1 MKKNF
6 FRLKI
11 IVIIMCAIICSIIF
25 IKILSNKIGPVYL
38 NIAEKEVKKLVILVI
53 NNSINDDVI
62 NEIGNNELFDIVKNN
77 NNEIVLIDYN
87 SMNVNKYLA
96 LVVRNVSNNLDLI
109 ENGKYN
115 LLSFDLEGYDNKLL
129 NKGIISNIPF
139 GSLLGLNLLSN
150 VGPRVPVKFNLIK
163 DVSGG
168 IDTKISEYGINNA
181 YMEVLVKVKV
191 NVNINLLFLSRTI
204 NIECSVPISMK
215 IIQGNIPNFYTGG
228 INSTFGYIEN

>member
-6 FRLKI
+6 FCLKI
-11 IVIIMCAIICSIIF
+11 FVIIICAIICSVIF

-38 NIAEKEVKKLVILVI
+38 DIAEKEVKKLIILVN
-53 NNSINDDVI
+53 NNSINDEI
-62 NEIGNNELFDIVKNN
+62 ISEIGNNELFDILKNN

-87 SMNVNKYLA
+87 SANVNKFLA
-96 LVVRNVSNNLDLI
+96 LVVRTVSNNLDLI

-129 NKGIISNIPF
+129 NKGIIADIPF

-150 VGPRVPVKFNLIK
+150 VGPRIPVKFNLIK

-168 IDTKISEYGINNA
+168 IDTKINEYGINNA

>member
-1 MKKNF
+1 
-6 FRLKI
+6 
-11 IVIIMCAIICSIIF
+11 MCAIICSILF

-38 NIAEKEVKKLVILVI
+38 DIAENEVKKLVILVI

-87 SMNVNKYLA
+87 SVNVNKFLA
-96 LVVRNVSNNLDLI
+96 LVVRTVSNNLDLI

-115 LLSFDLEGYDNKLL
+115 LLSCDLEGYDNKLL
-129 NKGIISNIPF
+129 NKGIIANIPF

-150 VGPRVPVKFNLIK
+150 IGPRVPVKFNLIK

-168 IDTKISEYGINNA
+168 IDTKINEYGINNA

>member
-1 MKKNF
+1 
-6 FRLKI
+6 
-11 IVIIMCAIICSIIF
+11 MCAIICSILF

-38 NIAEKEVKKLVILVI
+38 DIAENEVKKLVILVI

-96 LVVRNVSNNLDLI
+96 LVVRTVSNNLDLI

-129 NKGIISNIPF
+129 NKGIIANIPF

-150 VGPRVPVKFNLIK
+150 IGPRVPVKFNLIK

-168 IDTKISEYGINNA
+168 IDTKINEYGINNA
-181 YMEVLVKVKV
+181 YMEVLVKIKV

>member
-1 MKKNF
+1 MKRNF
-6 FRLKI
+6 FSLKI
-11 IVIIMCAIICSIIF
+11 IAIIICAIICSIIF
-25 IKILSNKIGPVYL
+25 IKILSNKIGPIYL
-38 NIAEKEVKKLVILVI
+38 DIAEKEVKKLVILVI
-53 NNSINDDVI
+53 NNSINDEVI
-62 NEIGNNELFDIVKNN
+62 NEMGNNELFDIVKNN

-96 LVVRNVSNNLDLI
+96 LVIRTVSNNLDLI

-115 LLSFDLEGYDNKLL
+115 LLSFNLEGYDNKLL
-129 NKGIISNIPF
+129 NKGIIANIPF

-150 VGPRVPVKFNLIK
+150 IGPRVPVKFNLIK

-168 IDTKISEYGINNA
+168 IDTKINEYGINNA

>member
-1 MKKNF
+1 
-6 FRLKI
+6 
-11 IVIIMCAIICSIIF
+11 MCAIICSILF

-96 LVVRNVSNNLDLI
+96 LVVRKVSNNLDLI

-129 NKGIISNIPF
+129 NKGIIANIPF

-150 VGPRVPVKFNLIK
+150 VGPRIPVKFNLIK

-168 IDTKISEYGINNA
+168 IDTKINEYGINNA

>member
-1 MKKNF
+1 
-6 FRLKI
+6 
-11 IVIIMCAIICSIIF
+11 MCAIICSIIF

-38 NIAEKEVKKLVILVI
+38 DIAEKEVKKLVILVI

>member
-1 MKKNF
+1 
-6 FRLKI
+6 
-11 IVIIMCAIICSIIF
+11 MCAIICSILF

-38 NIAEKEVKKLVILVI
+38 DIAENEVKKLVILVI

-87 SMNVNKYLA
+87 SVNVNKFLA
-96 LVVRNVSNNLDLI
+96 LVVRTVSNNLDLI

-129 NKGIISNIPF
+129 NKGIIANIPF

-150 VGPRVPVKFNLIK
+150 VGPRIPVKFNLIK

-168 IDTKISEYGINNA
+168 IDTKINEYGINNA

>member
-1 MKKNF
+1 MKRNF
-6 FRLKI
+6 FSLKI
-11 IVIIMCAIICSIIF
+11 IAIIICAIICSIIF
-25 IKILSNKIGPVYL
+25 IKILSNKIGPIYL
-38 NIAEKEVKKLVILVI
+38 DIAEKEVKKLVILVI
-53 NNSINDDVI
+53 NNSINDEVI
-62 NEIGNNELFDIVKNN
+62 NEMGNNELFDIVKNN

-96 LVVRNVSNNLDLI
+96 LVIRTVSNNLDLI

-129 NKGIISNIPF
+129 NKGIIANIPF

-150 VGPRVPVKFNLIK
+150 IGPRVPVKFNLIK

-168 IDTKISEYGINNA
+168 IDTKINEYGINNA
-181 YMEVLVKVKV
+181 YMEVLVKVNV

>member
-1 MKKNF
+1 
-6 FRLKI
+6 
-11 IVIIMCAIICSIIF
+11 MCAIICSILF

-38 NIAEKEVKKLVILVI
+38 DIAENEVKKLVILVI

-87 SMNVNKYLA
+87 SVNVNKFLA
-96 LVVRNVSNNLDLI
+96 LVVRTVSNNLDLI

-129 NKGIISNIPF
+129 NKGIIANIPF

-150 VGPRVPVKFNLIK
+150 VGPRIPVKFNLIK

-168 IDTKISEYGINNA
+168 IDTKINEYGINNA
-181 YMEVLVKVKV
+181 YMEVLVKVNV
-191 NVNINLLFLSRTI
+191 NVNINLLFLSKTVS
-204 NIECSVPISMK
+204 IECSIPISMK

>member
-1 MKKNF
+1 
-6 FRLKI
+6 
-11 IVIIMCAIICSIIF
+11 MCAIICSILF

-96 LVVRNVSNNLDLI
+96 LVVRKVSNNLDLI

-129 NKGIISNIPF
+129 NKGIIANIPF

-150 VGPRVPVKFNLIK
+150 AGPRVPVKFNLIK

-168 IDTKISEYGINNA
+168 IDTKINEYGINNA

>member
-1 MKKNF
+1 
-6 FRLKI
+6 
-11 IVIIMCAIICSIIF
+11 MCAIICSILF

-38 NIAEKEVKKLVILVI
+38 DIAEKEVKKLVILVI

-87 SMNVNKYLA
+87 SMNVNKFLA
-96 LVVRNVSNNLDLI
+96 LVVRKVSNNLDLI

-129 NKGIISNIPF
+129 NKGIIANIPF

-150 VGPRVPVKFNLIK
+150 VGPRIPVKFNLIK

-168 IDTKISEYGINNA
+168 IDTKINEYGINNA

-228 INSTFGYIEN
+228 INSAFGYIEN

>member
-6 FRLKI
+6 FCLKVIAI
-11 IVIIMCAIICSIIF
+11 IICAIICSVIF
-25 IKILSNKIGPVYL
+25 IKVLSSKIGPVYL
-38 NIAEKEVKKLVILVI
+38 DIAEKEVKKLVILVI
-53 NNSINDDVI
+53 NNSINDEVI
-62 NEIGNNELFDIVKNN
+62 SEIDNNELFDIVKNN

-96 LVVRNVSNNLDLI
+96 LVVRKVSNNLDLI

-129 NKGIISNIPF
+129 NKGIIANIPF

-168 IDTKISEYGINNA
+168 IDTKINEYGINNA
-181 YMEVLVKVKV
+181 YMEVLVKVNV

-204 NIECSVPISMK
+204 NIECNVPISMK

>member
-1 MKKNF
+1 MKRNF
-6 FRLKI
+6 FSLKI
-11 IVIIMCAIICSIIF
+11 IAIIICAIICSIIF
-25 IKILSNKIGPVYL
+25 IKILSNKIGPIYL
-38 NIAEKEVKKLVILVI
+38 DIAEKEVKKLVILVI

-96 LVVRNVSNNLDLI
+96 LVVRTVSNNLDLI

-129 NKGIISNIPF
+129 NKGIIANIPF

-150 VGPRVPVKFNLIK
+150 VGPRIPVKFNLIK

-168 IDTKISEYGINNA
+168 IDTKINEYGINNA

>member
-1 MKKNF
+1 
-6 FRLKI
+6 
-11 IVIIMCAIICSIIF
+11 MCAIICSILF

-96 LVVRNVSNNLDLI
+96 LVVRKVSNNLDLI

-129 NKGIISNIPF
+129 NKGIIANIPF

-168 IDTKISEYGINNA
+168 IDTKINEYGINNA

>member
-6 FRLKI
+6 FCLKVIAI
-11 IVIIMCAIICSIIF
+11 IICAIICSVIF
-25 IKILSNKIGPVYL
+25 IKVLSNKIGPVYL
-38 NIAEKEVKKLVILVI
+38 DIAEKEVKKLVILVI
-53 NNSINDDVI
+53 NNSINDEVI
-62 NEIGNNELFDIVKNN
+62 SEIDNNELFDIVKNN

-96 LVVRNVSNNLDLI
+96 LVVRKVSNNLDLI

-129 NKGIISNIPF
+129 NKGIIANIPF

-168 IDTKISEYGINNA
+168 IDTKINEYGINNA
-181 YMEVLVKVKV
+181 YMEVLVKVNV

-228 INSTFGYIEN
+228 INSTFSYIEN

>member
-6 FRLKI
+6 FCLKI
-11 IVIIMCAIICSIIF
+11 FVIIICAIICSVIF

-38 NIAEKEVKKLVILVI
+38 DIAEKEVKKLIILVI
-53 NNSINDDVI
+53 NNSINDEI
-62 NEIGNNELFDIVKNN
+62 ISEIGNNELFDILKNN

-87 SMNVNKYLA
+87 SANVNKFLA
-96 LVVRNVSNNLDLI
+96 LVVRTVSNNLDLI

-129 NKGIISNIPF
+129 NKGIIADIPF

-150 VGPRVPVKFNLIK
+150 VGPRIPVKFNLIK

-168 IDTKISEYGINNA
+168 IDTKINEYGINNA
-181 YMEVLVKVKV
+181 YMEVLVKVNV
-191 NVNINLLFLSRTI
+191 NVNINLLFLSKTVS
-204 NIECSVPISMK
+204 IECSIPISMK

>member
-6 FRLKI
+6 FCLKI
-11 IVIIMCAIICSIIF
+11 FVIIICAIICSVIF

-38 NIAEKEVKKLVILVI
+38 DIAEKEVKKLIILVI
-53 NNSINDDVI
+53 NNSINDEI
-62 NEIGNNELFDIVKNN
+62 ISEIGNNELFDILKNN

-87 SMNVNKYLA
+87 SANVNKFLA
-96 LVVRNVSNNLDLI
+96 LVVRTVSNNLDLI

-129 NKGIISNIPF
+129 NKGIIADIPF

-150 VGPRVPVKFNLIK
+150 VGPRIPVKFNLIK

-168 IDTKISEYGINNA
+168 IDTKINEYGINNA

>member
-1 MKKNF
+1 MKRNF
-6 FRLKI
+6 FSLKI
-11 IVIIMCAIICSIIF
+11 IAIIIWAIICSIIF
-25 IKILSNKIGPVYL
+25 IKILSNKIGPIYL
-38 NIAEKEVKKLVILVI
+38 DIAEKEVKKLVILVI
-53 NNSINDDVI
+53 NNSINDEVI
-62 NEIGNNELFDIVKNN
+62 NEMGNNELFDIVKNN

-96 LVVRNVSNNLDLI
+96 LVIRTVSNNLDLI

-115 LLSFDLEGYDNKLL
+115 LLSFNLEGYDNKLL
-129 NKGIISNIPF
+129 NKGIIANIPF

-150 VGPRVPVKFNLIK
+150 IGPRVPVKFNLIK

-168 IDTKISEYGINNA
+168 IDTKINEYGINNA

>member
-1 MKKNF
+1 
-6 FRLKI
+6 
-11 IVIIMCAIICSIIF
+11 MCAIICSIIF

-38 NIAEKEVKKLVILVI
+38 DIAEKEVKKLVILVI

-96 LVVRNVSNNLDLI
+96 LVVRKVSNNLDLI

-129 NKGIISNIPF
+129 NKGIIANIPF

>member
-6 FRLKI
+6 FCLKVIAI
-11 IVIIMCAIICSIIF
+11 IICAIICSVIF
-25 IKILSNKIGPVYL
+25 IKVLSNKIGPVYL
-38 NIAEKEVKKLVILVI
+38 DIAEKEVKKLVILVI
-53 NNSINDDVI
+53 NNSINDEVI
-62 NEIGNNELFDIVKNN
+62 SEIDNNELFDIVKNN

-96 LVVRNVSNNLDLI
+96 LVVRKVSNNLDLI

-129 NKGIISNIPF
+129 NKGIIANIPF

-163 DVSGG
+163 DG
-168 IDTKISEYGINNA
+168 DLKI
-181 YMEVLVKVKV
+181 
-191 NVNINLLFLSRTI
+191 
-204 NIECSVPISMK
+204 
-215 IIQGNIPNFYTGG
+215 
-228 INSTFGYIEN
+228 

>member
-6 FRLKI
+6 FCLKI
-11 IVIIMCAIICSIIF
+11 FVIIICAIICSVIF

-38 NIAEKEVKKLVILVI
+38 DIAEKEVKKLIILVI
-53 NNSINDDVI
+53 NNSINDEI
-62 NEIGNNELFDIVKNN
+62 ISEIGNNELFDILKNN

-96 LVVRNVSNNLDLI
+96 LVVRKVSNNLDLI

-129 NKGIISNIPF
+129 NKGIIANIPF

-150 VGPRVPVKFNLIK
+150 VGPRIPVKFNLIK

-168 IDTKISEYGINNA
+168 IDTKINEYGINNA

>member
-1 MKKNF
+1 
-6 FRLKI
+6 
-11 IVIIMCAIICSIIF
+11 MCAIICSILF

-38 NIAEKEVKKLVILVI
+38 DIAENEVKKLVILVI

-87 SMNVNKYLA
+87 SVNVNKFLA
-96 LVVRNVSNNLDLI
+96 LVVRTVSNNLDLI

-129 NKGIISNIPF
+129 NKGIIANIPF

-168 IDTKISEYGINNA
+168 IDTKINEYGINNA

>member
-6 FRLKI
+6 FCLKI

-96 LVVRNVSNNLDLI
+96 LVVRKVSNNLDLI

-129 NKGIISNIPF
+129 NKGIIANIPF

-168 IDTKISEYGINNA
+168 IDTKINEYGINNA

>member
-1 MKKNF
+1 MKRNF
-6 FRLKI
+6 FSLKI
-11 IVIIMCAIICSIIF
+11 IAIIIWAIICSIIF
-25 IKILSNKIGPVYL
+25 IKILSNKIGPIYL
-38 NIAEKEVKKLVILVI
+38 DIAEKEVKKLVILVI
-53 NNSINDDVI
+53 NNSINDEVI
-62 NEIGNNELFDIVKNN
+62 NEMGNNELFDIVKNN

-96 LVVRNVSNNLDLI
+96 LVVRTVSNNLDLI

-115 LLSFDLEGYDNKLL
+115 LLSFNLEGYDNKLL
-129 NKGIISNIPF
+129 NKGIIANIPF

-150 VGPRVPVKFNLIK
+150 VGPRIPVKFNLIK

-168 IDTKISEYGINNA
+168 IDTKINEYGINNA

>member
-1 MKKNF
+1 
-6 FRLKI
+6 
-11 IVIIMCAIICSIIF
+11 MCAIICSILF

-38 NIAEKEVKKLVILVI
+38 DIAEKEVKKLVILVI

-62 NEIGNNELFDIVKNN
+62 NEIGNNKLFDIVKNN

-87 SMNVNKYLA
+87 SMNVNKFLA
-96 LVVRNVSNNLDLI
+96 LVVRKVSNNLDLI

-129 NKGIISNIPF
+129 NKGIIANIPF

-150 VGPRVPVKFNLIK
+150 VGPRIPVKFNLIK

-168 IDTKISEYGINNA
+168 IDTKINEYGINNA

-228 INSTFGYIEN
+228 INSAFGYIEN

>member
-6 FRLKI
+6 FCLKI
-11 IVIIMCAIICSIIF
+11 FVIIICAIICSIIF
-25 IKILSNKIGPVYL
+25 IKILSNKIGPIYL
-38 NIAEKEVKKLVILVI
+38 DIAEKEVKKLVILVI
-53 NNSINDDVI
+53 NNSINDEVI
-62 NEIGNNELFDIVKNN
+62 NEMGNNELFDIVKNN

-96 LVVRNVSNNLDLI
+96 LVVRTVSNNLDLI

-115 LLSFDLEGYDNKLL
+115 LLSFNLEGYDNKLL
-129 NKGIISNIPF
+129 NKGIIANIPF

-168 IDTKISEYGINNA
+168 IDTKINEYGINNA

>member
-1 MKKNF
+1 MKRNF
-6 FRLKI
+6 FSLKI
-11 IVIIMCAIICSIIF
+11 IAIIICAIICSIIF
-25 IKILSNKIGPVYL
+25 VKILSNKIGPIYL
-38 NIAEKEVKKLVILVI
+38 DIAEKEVKKLVILVI
-53 NNSINDDVI
+53 NNSINDEVI
-62 NEIGNNELFDIVKNN
+62 NEMGNNELFDIVKNN

-96 LVVRNVSNNLDLI
+96 LVVRTVSNNLDLI

-129 NKGIISNIPF
+129 NKGIIANIPF

-150 VGPRVPVKFNLIK
+150 IGPRVPVKFNLIK

-168 IDTKISEYGINNA
+168 IDTKINEYGINNA
-181 YMEVLVKVKV
+181 YMEVLVKIKV

>member
-1 MKKNF
+1 
-6 FRLKI
+6 
-11 IVIIMCAIICSIIF
+11 MCAIICSILF

-38 NIAEKEVKKLVILVI
+38 DIAENEVKKLVILVI

-87 SMNVNKYLA
+87 SVNVNKFLA
-96 LVVRNVSNNLDLI
+96 LVVRTVSNNLDLI

-129 NKGIISNIPF
+129 NKGIIANIPF

-150 VGPRVPVKFNLIK
+150 IGPRVPVKFNLIK

-168 IDTKISEYGINNA
+168 IDTKINEYGINNA

>member
-1 MKKNF
+1 
-6 FRLKI
+6 
-11 IVIIMCAIICSIIF
+11 MCAIICSIIF

-38 NIAEKEVKKLVILVI
+38 DIAEKEVKKLVILVI

-129 NKGIISNIPF
+129 NKGIIADIPF

-168 IDTKISEYGINNA
+168 IDTKISEYGINNE

>member
-6 FRLKI
+6 FCLKI
-11 IVIIMCAIICSIIF
+11 FVIIICAIICSVIF

-38 NIAEKEVKKLVILVI
+38 DIAEKEVKKLIILVI
-53 NNSINDDVI
+53 NNSINDEI
-62 NEIGNNELFDIVKNN
+62 ISEIGNNEVFDILKNN

-87 SMNVNKYLA
+87 SANVNKFLA
-96 LVVRNVSNNLDLI
+96 LVVRTVSNNLDLI

-129 NKGIISNIPF
+129 NKGIIADIPF

-150 VGPRVPVKFNLIK
+150 VGPRIPVKFNLIK

-168 IDTKISEYGINNA
+168 IDTKINEYGINNA

>member
-1 MKKNF
+1 
-6 FRLKI
+6 
-11 IVIIMCAIICSIIF
+11 MCAIICSILF

-38 NIAEKEVKKLVILVI
+38 DIAENEVKKLVILVI
-53 NNSINDDVI
+53 NNSICDDVI

-87 SMNVNKYLA
+87 SMNVNKFLA
-96 LVVRNVSNNLDLI
+96 LVVRKVSNNLDLI

-129 NKGIISNIPF
+129 NKGIIANIPF

-168 IDTKISEYGINNA
+168 IDTKINEYGINNA